1 MAKLLPCPFCG
12 GTAVLE
18 KMGWPHHVFCIKCG
32 AKTTSGKYAEEGE
45 QEAIEKWNR
54 RVNQDECENMY
65 RVITSGHCPYAD
77 GVDEDVKSCA
87 DCPWHNPEAE
97 QRFFEEVTQDE

>member
-1 MAKLLPCPFCG
+1 MVELKPCPFCG

-54 RVNQDECENMY
+54 RVKQDEN
-65 RVITSGHCPYAD
+65 IS
-77 GVDEDVKSCA
+77 
-87 DCPWHNPEAE
+87 
-97 QRFFEEVTQDE
+97 